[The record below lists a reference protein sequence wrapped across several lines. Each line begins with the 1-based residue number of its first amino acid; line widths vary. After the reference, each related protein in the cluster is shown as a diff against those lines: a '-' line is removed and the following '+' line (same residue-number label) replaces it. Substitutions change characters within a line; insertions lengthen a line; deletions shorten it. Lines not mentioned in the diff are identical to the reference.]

1 MLLNHPNYIVH
12 YLKMVDEIFDF
23 GFTAVNEDELES
35 VQAAA
40 QHEQTVATLT
50 AKVEQLYKSILPL
63 LANLEKNSEKDYIFW
78 PNRTAKIEEFR
89 QRITDIYNNND

>member
-1 MLLNHPNYIVH
+1 
-12 YLKMVDEIFDF
+12 MVDEIFDF

-89 QRITDIYNNND
+89 QHITDIYNNND